1 MFSPSSTLVSGVE
14 GIKVIMHKAA
24 KNVAVHFIKETII
37 ILEKNKKNLPKCIQ
51 VTRGGGEPLTLQS
64 KRAAR
69 PSMTSRMSSLR
80 VKRGSTEG
88 VTLRLALDVSSSV
101 EYNTHS
107 PISAL

>member
-1 MFSPSSTLVSGVE
+1 MVI
-14 GIKVIMHKAA
+14 IK
-24 KNVAVHFIKETII
+24 
-37 ILEKNKKNLPKCIQ
+37 KKKILPKCIQ

-64 KRAAR
+64 KRAER

-88 VTLRLALDVSSSV
+88 VTLRLALDVNSSV

-107 PISAL
+107 FTHQRSPRSHQQTLEKEHLLLLLAVILILFFLNL